1 MMITRKLWF
10 GSYLSGSSL
19 TMMVLPPTNGNGMA
33 KWLDGWRT
41 HRLRVCITT
50 RINDREFGITFV
62 SRYSTFRNK
71 LASPWLPCRG
81 WYFHIQLAL
90 CMINRLAISLAGEVE
105 WGFNGWRGLNCPSN
119 QKSLIMFSSSWWGG
133 MCTGW
138 ALQYSQR
145 IVNRLKDGFNKEKKP
160 QFGLFEK
167 NLNETY

>member
-1 MMITRKLWF
+1 MGLLSDTLICAVLIFELWWLPENCGF
-10 GSYLSGSSL
+10 GPYLSGSSL

-62 SRYSTFRNK
+62 SRYSPFRNK

-105 WGFNGWRGLNCPSN
+105 WGFNGWRAAQLPQQPEKLNNVLCLLLRRNVYRVDSP
-119 QKSLIMFSSSWWGG
+119 K
-133 MCTGW
+133 
-138 ALQYSQR
+138 
-145 IVNRLKDGFNKEKKP
+145 
-160 QFGLFEK
+160 
-167 NLNETY
+167 